1 MYVNFTAPE
10 FVKSRVKRMGMESKK
25 GKTTTELEDEAFVT
39 LATDDNY
46 SLGALV
52 LGHSLRKVQT
62 SRSLV
67 ILVTV
72 GVSAGMRSMLSSVYD
87 LLEEVGEIDSK
98 DEINL
103 TVLTRPELG
112 VTFTK
117 LHCWRLSQ
125 FKKCVFLDADTLVL
139 QNCDELFNREELSA
153 TPDVGWPD
161 CFNSGV
167 FVFRPSGETF
177 KALVQFAE
185 EKGSFD
191 GGDQGLLNMFFRDW
205 ATKDISQH
213 LSFLYNMN
221 SNASYTYLPAFQQFG
236 KDVKIVHFLGELK
249 PWKCTVSEGKVM
261 KPSKSQHSEDHLQ
274 YWWDLYMS
282 YVEPHLQFHQ
292 GVPSDELSK
301 VNLESPEPVEA
312 CISQDQPVASVS
324 ISRQE
329 AWEKGEIDYLG
340 VDSFENILIKLD
352 SKINGT
358 AE

>member
-1 MYVNFTAPE
+1 
-10 FVKSRVKRMGMESKK
+10 MEPKK
-25 GKTTTELEDEAFVT
+25 VEDEAFVT
-39 LATDDNY
+39 LATDDSY

-72 GVSAGMRSMLSSVYD
+72 GVSADMRSLLSSVYD
-87 LLEEVGEIDSK
+87 LVEEVGEIDSK
-98 DEINL
+98 DEVNL

-153 TPDVGWPD
+153 VPDVGWPD

-167 FVFRPSGETF
+167 FVFRPSDETY

-185 EKGSFD
+185 DKGSFD
-191 GGDQGLLNMFFRDW
+191 GGDQGLLNLFFQDW

-249 PWKCTVSEGKVM
+249 PWKYIVSEGKLM
-261 KPSKSQHSEDHLQ
+261 KPSESQHSEDHLQ

-282 YVEPHLQFHQ
+282 HVEPHLQFYQDAPYH
-292 GVPSDELSK
+292 ELAK
-301 VNLESPEPVEA
+301 VRLESPEPVETSV
-312 CISQDQPVASVS
+312 SQDQPVAPGF

-340 VDSFENILIKLD
+340 VDSFENIRRKLD

-358 AE
+358 TE